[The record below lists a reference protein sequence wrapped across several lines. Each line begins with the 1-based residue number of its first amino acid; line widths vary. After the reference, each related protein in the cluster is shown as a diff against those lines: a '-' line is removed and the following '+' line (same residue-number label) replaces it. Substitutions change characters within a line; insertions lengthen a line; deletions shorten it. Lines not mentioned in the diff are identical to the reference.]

1 MRYTHIAF
9 DIDGTL
15 TDSEFACLQSLQDML
30 KQVTGSAPAKEEL
43 IFSLGIPGVDA
54 LEQLGISDIPTAF
67 RIWEEYLQKYWD
79 TVTLFPGIP
88 ELLEELTRRGCKLGV
103 VTSQTRA
110 EYTEGFAPLPIARYF
125 TTLVRADDAP
135 EHKPSPVPLFKYMEL
150 SGCRPS
156 QLLFVG
162 DRVGDLRCARGAG
175 VDFALAGWGN
185 PDPGLEVDYYLKK
198 PEDLLRYL

>member
-1 MRYTHIAF
+1 MKYTHIAF

-15 TDSEFACLQSLQDML
+15 TNSEFACLQSLQDML
-30 KQVTGSAPAKEEL
+30 EQVTGVTPAKEEL
-43 IFSLGIPGVDA
+43 TFSLGIPGIDA
-54 LEQLGISDIPTAF
+54 LEQLGIQDIPSAF
-67 RIWEEYLQKYWD
+67 RIWEESLKKYWD

-110 EYTEGFAPLPIARYF
+110 EYEEGFAPLPIARYF

-135 EHKPSPVPLFKYMEL
+135 EHKPSPVPLLKYMEL
-150 SGCRPS
+150 AGCRPS
-156 QLLFVG
+156 ELLFVG
-162 DRVGDLRCARGAG
+162 DRAGDLSCARGAG
-175 VDFALAGWGN
+175 VDFALADWGN
-185 PDPGLEVDYYLKK
+185 PDPKLEVDYRLRK